1 MRRRVQIIANQQ
13 IVIKLSIN
21 SFFREFGNIF
31 KIGHWTKVRK
41 KTSVIGK
48 TLQRNGSLRNNYV
61 V

>member
-1 MRRRVQIIANQQ
+1 MRRRVQIIANQ
-13 IVIKLSIN
+13 IVIKLSSN

>member
-1 MRRRVQIIANQQ
+1 MRRRVQIIANQ
-13 IVIKLSIN
+13 IVIKLSSN

-31 KIGHWTKVRK
+31 KIGHWAKVRK